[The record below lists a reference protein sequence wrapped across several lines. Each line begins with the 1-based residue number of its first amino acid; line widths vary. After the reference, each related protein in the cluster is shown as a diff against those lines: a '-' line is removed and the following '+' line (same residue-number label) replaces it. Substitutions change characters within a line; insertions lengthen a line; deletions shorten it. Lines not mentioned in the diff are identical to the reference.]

1 MELWY
6 LGCCFQECFDGS
18 WKLEGVAAANSGSF
32 GGLSEVRFLSARL
45 LKETGT

>member
-1 MELWY
+1 MVFEV
-6 LGCCFQECFDGS
+6 LGLRVLC
-18 WKLEGVAAANSGSF
+18 WKLEGVAAAKSGSF